1 MTNSINQSSQAKGKR
16 GGDALYPVAEEDG
29 EVELDKEEFPDASP
43 RGEGDMESEEATT
56 VQAPPIPTL
65 PSQQEVEQHRLTHRL
80 FRLWC
85 PHCVRGKSREDRH
98 LGSRQKDEWHGIPK
112 IASDYFFIG
121 QRRSLKRSERESQ
134 EKAAEEEGQTPILV
148 IKDCHSKALFAHAC
162 PCKGAHEAVVARV
175 VSDLDMLGYKRVLVR
190 TDGEP
195 AILDLW
201 NKVKEKWGGEIVKVE
216 SATGYHN
223 SDGVA

>member
-1 MTNSINQSSQAKGKR
+1 MQNSLKLSKNLKKR
-16 GGDALYPVAEEDG
+16 PGGDDALDPVHEESNSG
-29 EVELDKEEFPDASP
+29 ALDKEEFQTRGNEIPEPDEVAEP
-43 RGEGDMESEEATT
+43 EEARS

-65 PSQQEVEQHRLTHRL
+65 PSLQEVQQHRLTHRP
-80 FRLWC
+80 FRAWC

-98 LGSRQKDEWHGIPK
+98 MTSRQKDEWHGIPK
-112 IASDYFFIG
+112 IASDYFYIG
-121 QRRSLKRSERESQ
+121 RRRPLKRAERERE

-175 VSDLDMLGYKRVLVR
+175 VADLDMLGYKRVLVR

-195 AILDLW
+195 TILDLW
-201 NKVKEKWGGEIVKVE
+201 NKVKEK
-216 SATGYHN
+216 
-223 SDGVA
+223 